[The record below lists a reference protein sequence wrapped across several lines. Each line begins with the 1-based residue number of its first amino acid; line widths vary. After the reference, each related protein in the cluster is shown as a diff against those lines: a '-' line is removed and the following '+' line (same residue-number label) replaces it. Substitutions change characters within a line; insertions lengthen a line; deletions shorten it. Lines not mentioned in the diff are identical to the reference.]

1 MWSFKEIEKLS
12 NQRYPIKI
20 GDLLG
25 YPQAV
30 ESVVKWI
37 HDEWA
42 DLSGRTIEQTN
53 ARFRDGIERG
63 KLPVTLIALHDGKPI
78 GAGSLRE
85 KDSIDWYQG
94 ATPWICNVIVKEEAR
109 HKGVATALCKAFE
122 QVAKEMDFPA
132 IYLATEYEDSLYHRI
147 GYVTFHKKEYKN
159 NIFYITKLVLPQK

>member
-1 MWSFKEIEKLS
+1 MWSFKGIEELS
-12 NQRYPIKI
+12 NQRYPIMI
-20 GDLLG
+20 GDLLD

-42 DLSGRTIEQTN
+42 GLSGRTIEQTN

-63 KLPVTLIALHDGKPI
+63 KLPVTLIALHNGKPI

-109 HKGVATALCKAFE
+109 HKGVATALCMAFE
-122 QVAKEMDFPA
+122 QVATEMGFTA

-147 GYVTFHKKEYKN
+147 GYMTFYHKKYNEE
-159 NIFYITKLVLPQK
+159 IFFVTKLVLSQK